1 MATSQTNA
9 TSIYERIC
17 PSQPWK
23 RQIVA
28 SGAAHAE
35 KQTALPLDSHICP
48 FWMGR
53 HEGNHRAEGGH
64 GLSDIDAVNEKL
76 LARGEP
82 PGVMVAK
89 ISHSLEDRKP
99 LEPGQ
104 LGCRVWIRRIWHP
117 EISAGPHDSFDDF
130 IA

>member
-1 MATSQTNA
+1 
-9 TSIYERIC
+9 
-17 PSQPWK
+17 
-23 RQIVA
+23 
-28 SGAAHAE
+28 
-35 KQTALPLDSHICP
+35 
-48 FWMGR
+48 MGR

-104 LGCRVWIRRIWHP
+104 LP
-117 EISAGPHDSFDDF
+117 SLDSTDLASGDLGWT
-130 IA
+130 A